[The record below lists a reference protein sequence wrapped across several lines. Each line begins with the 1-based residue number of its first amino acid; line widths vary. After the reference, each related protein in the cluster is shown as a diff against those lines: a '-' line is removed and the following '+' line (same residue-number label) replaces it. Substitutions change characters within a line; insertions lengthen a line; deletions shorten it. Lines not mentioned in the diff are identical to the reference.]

1 MVKVGELKRKHWERI
16 SFREWVL
23 RGYARSGRY
32 SVRAIFPPGRFPSFT
47 FIFED
52 GANDFEVRLSL
63 KAEKVK
69 EAFRALGLELKKS
82 NLPPLV
88 VEVEVED
95 DAVMYGLDLDKETD
109 TQLVW
114 RGSYWRRWNSL
125 NDTWEELKDSF

>member
-1 MVKVGELKRKHWERI
+1 MVKVGEIRKRNWERI
-16 SFREWVL
+16 SFRDWIM

-32 SVRAIFPPGRFPSFT
+32 SVRVIFPPAKFPSFT
-47 FIFED
+47 IIFED
-52 GANDFEVRLSL
+52 GERDLEVRLSL

-82 NLPPLV
+82 NLPALV
-88 VEVEVED
+88 VEVEVEG
-95 DAVMYGLDLDKETD
+95 DAVMYGLDIDKETD

-125 NDTWEELKDSF
+125 NDPWEDVKDSF